1 MFVPYVVPVVLLS
14 HAALHCLLQHTRIF
28 FIVHNQLPDISRAI
42 MLHLVALSTPL
53 LLYYLNIW
61 SVDNEVLLSCHV
73 ITSQET
79 KVIQRKYLQGV

>member
-1 MFVPYVVPVVLLS
+1 MCSFPTLYQLYYLAMQPCIAFFNIHVYS
-14 HAALHCLLQHTRIF
+14 IF

-42 MLHLVALSTPL
+42 MLQLVALSTPL

-79 KVIQRKYLQGV
+79 KIIES